1 MSPLRGLLDVLRRF
15 VIRGCAALAPA
26 CAGSPLRGFLWL
38 LLLGT
43 IPLVG
48 CNAQNNRSE
57 QTAQETLIVEPPTE
71 YTLDENIGMM
81 LLVGFRGTE
90 VDSLQNPDIVSALRD
105 YHVGSVILF
114 DYDVPTGTRGRNI
127 KDAAQLKQLCRQLR
141 SFKPD
146 LLIGIDQEGG
156 YVSRLSTR
164 YGFPAIPSAQKCAA
178 KGVDTVRHYAALT
191 GRMLEEIGINL
202 DFAPVADVNVNPR
215 CPVIGGIERSFSGD
229 PAVVR
234 RCCMIWSEELLNHH
248 VVSCWKHFP
257 GHGSATGDTH
267 KGLVDVTGTWKPC
280 ELDPYRD
287 MPEGHAMVMTAH
299 VINRQLD
306 PSGLPASLSPTM
318 TSLLR
323 DTLHFQGVIVT
334 DDLAMGAIVQQYS
347 FEQAVRMAVLA
358 GADLLCLSN
367 NGGTYDVN
375 MVPRTVKV
383 IRQMVADGTVSA
395 DRIAQSAS
403 RIRSLKP

>member
-1 MSPLRGLLDVLRRF
+1 MKTILIAFTLLT
-15 VIRGCAALAPA
+15 
-26 CAGSPLRGFLWL
+26 
-38 LLLGT
+38 LLGC
-43 IPLVG
+43 G
-48 CNAQNNRSE
+48 NRKPAD
-57 QTAQETLIVEPPTE
+57 TPPVAPEPKPE
-71 YTLDENIGMM
+71 YTLQENIGAM

-90 VDSLQNPDIVSALRD
+90 VDSARNPEIVGALRD

-127 KDAAQLKQLCRQLR
+127 KEAEQLKRLCRQLR
-141 SFKPD
+141 AFNAD

-178 KGVDTVRHYAALT
+178 KGDDTVRYYADLT

-215 CPVIGGIERSFSGD
+215 CSVIGGIERSFSGD

-234 RCCMIWSEELLNHH
+234 RCCLIWSEELLGHN
-248 VVSCWKHFP
+248 VVSCFKHFP

-267 KGLVDVTGTWKPC
+267 KGLVDVTDTWQRC
-280 ELDPYRD
+280 ELEPYRD
-287 MPEGHAMVMTAH
+287 LPSANMMVMTAH
-299 VINRQLD
+299 VVNRQLD
-306 PSGLPASLSPTM
+306 PTGLPASLSPKI
-318 TSLLR
+318 TSYLR
-323 DTLHFQGVIVT
+323 DTLGFQGVVVT

-347 FEQAVRMAVLA
+347 FEKAIRMAVLA

-367 NGGTYDVN
+367 NGGTYDPN
-375 MVPRTVKV
+375 MVPRAVKV
-383 IRQMVADGTVSA
+383 IKQMVADGEITEERIRQSA
-395 DRIAQSAS
+395 DRV
-403 RIRSLKP
+403 RSCGLRL

>member
-1 MSPLRGLLDVLRRF
+1 MKTILIAFTLLT
-15 VIRGCAALAPA
+15 
-26 CAGSPLRGFLWL
+26 
-38 LLLGT
+38 LLGCGSRKPADT
-43 IPLVG
+43 PPVLP
-48 CNAQNNRSE
+48 
-57 QTAQETLIVEPPTE
+57 EPKPE
-71 YTLDENIGMM
+71 YTLEENIGAM

-90 VDSLQNPDIVSALRD
+90 VDSTRNPEIVGALRD

-127 KDAAQLKQLCRQLR
+127 KDAEQLKRLCRQLR
-141 SFKPD
+141 AFNAD

-178 KGVDTVRHYAALT
+178 KGDDTVRYYADLT

-202 DFAPVADVNVNPR
+202 DFAPVADVNVNPC
-215 CPVIGGIERSFSGD
+215 CPVIGGIERSFSSD

-234 RCCMIWSEELLNHH
+234 RCCLIWSEELLGHN
-248 VVSCWKHFP
+248 VVSCFKHFP

-267 KGLVDVTGTWKPC
+267 KGLVDVTDTWQRC
-280 ELDPYRD
+280 ELEPYRD
-287 MPEGHAMVMTAH
+287 LPSANMMVMTAH
-299 VINRQLD
+299 VVNRKLD
-306 PSGLPASLSPTM
+306 PTGLPASLSPKITAY
-318 TSLLR
+318 LR
-323 DTLHFQGVIVT
+323 DTLGFQGVVVT

-347 FEQAVRMAVLA
+347 FEKAIRMAVLA

-375 MVPRTVKV
+375 MVPRAVKV
-383 IRQMVADGTVSA
+383 IKQMVADGEITEERIRQSA
-395 DRIAQSAS
+395 DRV
-403 RIRSLKP
+403 RSCGLRL